1 MQKELIVLADGCFD
15 PLHSGHI
22 EHLKAAS
29 KLGSH
34 LIVNTNPDSIIW
46 KKRPKVGPFLTKN
59 NRKALLETLPFIDK
73 VTSMRTVQVLEK
85 FRPDIYIQGMD
96 WKEKLPKKEIEM
108 CGKLN
113 IKIHYSNI
121 RTNSS
126 TKILDRFL
134 KQYQKIN
141 HIEKKDFYDK
151 G

>member
-1 MQKELIVLADGCFD
+1 LADGCFD

-59 NRKALLETLPFIDK
+59 NRKEFIHSFPFVDTVTNLPIVEAINK
-73 VTSMRTVQVLEK
+73 I
-85 FRPDIYIQGMD
+85 RPDIYVQGKD
-96 WKEKLPKKEIEM
+96 WKDRLPKNEISI
-108 CGKLN
+108 CKKLK
-113 IKIHYSNI
+113 IKIQFTDI

-126 TKILDRFL
+126 SNMLERFIN
-134 KQYQKIN
+134 QYNKIN
-141 HIEKKDFYDK
+141 NSQGNNIY